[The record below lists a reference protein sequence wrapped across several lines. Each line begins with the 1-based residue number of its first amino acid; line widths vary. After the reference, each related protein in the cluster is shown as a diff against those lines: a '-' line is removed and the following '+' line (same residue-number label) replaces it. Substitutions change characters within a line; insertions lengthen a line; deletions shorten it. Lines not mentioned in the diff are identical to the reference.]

1 MFRLALVN
9 SIAWAL
15 VYAGAFALRYYV
27 GWKNF

>member
-1 MFRLALVN
+1 VN